1 ELRRNQG
8 NEGMSQ
14 HQPYGLND
22 PSCLR
27 RNHHR
32 QGRITYPSHR
42 YGVMERIIK
51 KRTKNEAKSTKP
63 DSEWKSKEK
72 TKSKS
77 KPKPEKSTQ
86 VNPDKSKSQHVKKY
100 KFKG

>member
-1 ELRRNQG
+1 GFTLSLSNFDLLSFSRVTVSSPLGQNLFAGSEVL
-8 NEGMSQ
+8 
-14 HQPYGLND
+14 
-22 PSCLR
+22 
-27 RNHHR
+27 
-32 QGRITYPSHR
+32 
-42 YGVMERIIK
+42 ERIIK